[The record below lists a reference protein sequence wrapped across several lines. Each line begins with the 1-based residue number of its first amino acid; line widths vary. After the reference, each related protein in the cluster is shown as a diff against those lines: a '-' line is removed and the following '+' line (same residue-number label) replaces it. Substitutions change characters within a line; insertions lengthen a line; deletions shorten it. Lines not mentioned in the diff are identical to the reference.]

1 MTELL
6 AFAFLTAATVL
17 ILRTLGYKGAGVC
30 LALFVITAFGI
41 IIEKI
46 GEIYGGVL
54 KLSDNPMATEALK
67 VLFKVLGIT
76 YLFSIVEESCEALGE
91 GKIAKMVEVGGRVEI
106 ILLLM
111 PYFRELLLI
120 GGELL

>member
-6 AFAFLTAATVL
+6 ALAFLSASTVL

-30 LALFVITAFGI
+30 LALFVITAFSI
-41 IIEKI
+41 IIERV
-46 GEIYGGVL
+46 GEIYSGVL
-54 KLSDNPMATEALK
+54 HLFDNRMASEAIK
-67 VLFKVLGIT
+67 VLFKVLGVT

-91 GKIAKMVEVGGRVEI
+91 GKIAKIVEVGGRVEI

-111 PYFRELLLI
+111 PYFKELLLI